1 MRAEQLRDVTA
12 PKLISANN
20 NNNIYNLPVY
30 LIQRLFSNNHGS
42 ENICSHISI
51 LMELVCLLE
60 LGIEARIVLV
70 LTRTSARP
78 EVRGTADVGWRSLN
92 PLPINPPRTHSRL
105 YHHMCLR
112 TDGR

>member
-1 MRAEQLRDVTA
+1 MQNTNK
-12 PKLISANN
+12 KLTSDRQEG
-20 NNNIYNLPVY
+20 P
-30 LIQRLFSNNHGS
+30 SPPPPP
-42 ENICSHISI
+42 
-51 LMELVCLLE
+51 
-60 LGIEARIVLV
+60 
-70 LTRTSARP
+70 TSARP